1 MGMKMK
7 VTKPED
13 LANGDDGSSWQ
24 DDLFKLS
31 CIPPELLTDQEFNA
45 LLNKIKARKL
55 HKLNEE
61 VKRIF
66 STRMSLIVKGIYQTK
81 LYWEKVNNGKTS

>member
-1 MGMKMK
+1 MTGLEMGFIIVSVALLVGLGLPQLFWIFDNKEDDMGMKMK

-31 CIPPELLTDQEFNA
+31 CIPPELLTDKEHEA

-55 HKLNEE
+55 REE
-61 VKRIF
+61 K
-66 STRMSLIVKGIYQTK
+66 
-81 LYWEKVNNGKTS
+81 